1 MGSANEWVML
11 ARREVNGVKMGI
23 QELTGRKLLGQFF
36 TPAFEAN
43 SIVSWAIR
51 TGHERILE
59 PSVGEGGLLLPALA
73 YARTLH
79 LAPKVRAIA
88 CDVDK
93 SVIDGL
99 RASVSPDVDLFH
111 SDFFELDPE
120 TTAPVDVI
128 LANPPFTRNH
138 QLSLEDRTR
147 LKKRYPVKGAAGLWV
162 YFALHARKFLR
173 PGGRMAFLVPA
184 AASFSRYGEDLLL
197 QLKEEFRELSL
208 QELPNKPSWIGS
220 ADERGVLVLADGYQ
234 AGPAPAITRG
244 VWRYDGVARGKL
256 SRAYAKTPAFE
267 ALKKASRPLG
277 EIADL
282 SIGLVTGR
290 NAVFLLNQQ
299 DVAKYQIDQHDLTP
313 MITRA
318 KHVQGIVVE
327 KDDLC
332 GLADDGE
339 RTWMLTPRELGE
351 RGSGVR
357 SRLALINARA
367 RRETL
372 WLNKRSPWWMVGKT
386 GQCDAV
392 FTYMNDKGPRLALV
406 EDGVFCTNTLH
417 QVTFKPA
424 TMACDRLSAVVS
436 VLSTFGQLCA
446 EGIGRGYG
454 GGLLKFE
461 LQEARLMPTLTH
473 ADGVAPEA
481 ILEIDKKLR
490 SGQMVEARRLADAVV
505 LPAILGAEWQT
516 AARELEETLENVRGA
531 RRRGEARQFE
541 YGHD

>member
-1 MGSANEWVML
+1 ML
-11 ARREVNGVKMGI
+11 AQHEVDGVKMGI

-43 SIVSWAIR
+43 SIVSWAVR

-79 LAPKVRAIA
+79 LAPKFGAIA
-88 CDVDK
+88 CDVDRC
-93 SVIDGL
+93 VIDRL
-99 RASVSPDVDLFH
+99 RASVGPDVDLIH

-197 QLKEEFRELSL
+197 QLKEEFRDLSL

-220 ADERGVLVLADGYQ
+220 ADERGVLILADGYQ
-234 AGPAPAITRG
+234 AGPASAITRG

-299 DVAKYQIDQHDLTP
+299 DVAKYRIDHHDLTP

-332 GLADDGE
+332 GLAHDGE

-372 WLNKRSPWWMVGKT
+372 WFNKRSPWWMVGKT

-424 TMACDRLSAVVS
+424 TTACDRLSAVVS
-436 VLSTFGQLCA
+436 ILSTFGQLCA

-481 ILEIDKKLR
+481 ILEIDQKLR
-490 SGQMVEARRLADAVV
+490 SGQIDEARRLADAVM

>member
-1 MGSANEWVML
+1 
-11 ARREVNGVKMGI
+11 MGI
-23 QELTGRKLLGQFF
+23 QELTSRKLLGQFF

-43 SIVSWAIR
+43 SIVSWAVR
-51 TGHERILE
+51 TGHESILE

-79 LAPKVRAIA
+79 VAPKVRAIA
-88 CDVDK
+88 CDVDR
-93 SVIDGL
+93 SIIDGL
-99 RASVSPDVDLFH
+99 RATVGPDVDLIH
-111 SDFFELDPE
+111 SDFFALDPE

-220 ADERGVLVLADGYQ
+220 ADERGVLILADGYQ

-244 VWRYDGVARGKL
+244 VWRYDGVARGKF

-372 WLNKRSPWWMVGKT
+372 WLNKRSPWWMVVKT

-406 EDGVFCTNTLH
+406 EEGVFCTNTLH

-424 TMACDRLSAVVS
+424 TTACDRLSAVVS
-436 VLSTFGQLCA
+436 ILSTFGQLCA

-461 LQEARLMPTLTH
+461 LQEARVMPTLPY

-481 ILEIDKKLR
+481 IFEIDKKLR
-490 SGQMVEARRLADAVV
+490 SGQMDEARRLADAVV
-505 LPAILGAEWQT
+505 FPAILGADWQT
-516 AARELEETLENVRGA
+516 AARELEKTLENVRGA

-541 YGHD
+541 YDHD

>member
-1 MGSANEWVML
+1 MRSANEWGVL
-11 ARREVNGVKMGI
+11 ARGEVNGVEMGI

-43 SIVSWAIR
+43 SIVSWAVR

-79 LAPKVRAIA
+79 VAPEVQAIA

-99 RASVSPDVDLFH
+99 SKTVGPEVELIH
-111 SDFFELDPE
+111 SDFFDLYPE
-120 TTAPVDVI
+120 TTAGVDVV

-138 QLSLEDRTR
+138 QLSVEDRAR
-147 LKKRYPVKGAAGLWV
+147 LKKRYPVKGAAGLWA

-184 AASFSRYGEDLLL
+184 AASFSRYGEDLLFQL
-197 QLKEEFRELSL
+197 QDEFRELSL

-220 ADERGVLVLADGYQ
+220 ADERGVLVLADGYR

-244 VWRYDGVARGKL
+244 IWRYDGVARGRL
-256 SRAYAKTPAFE
+256 SRAHAKTPALE

-299 DVAKYQIDQHDLTP
+299 EVAAYGINQNDLTP
-313 MITRA
+313 VITRA
-318 KHVQGIVVE
+318 KHVRGIVVD
-327 KDDLC
+327 KGDLC
-332 GLADDGE
+332 DLGYQGE
-339 RTWMLTPRELGE
+339 KTWMLTPRELGE

-357 SRLALINARA
+357 SRLAMINARS
-367 RRETL
+367 RRETS

-386 GQCDAV
+386 GRCDAV

-406 EDGVFCTNTLH
+406 EGGVFCTNTLH
-417 QVTFKPA
+417 QVTFNQ
-424 TMACDRLSAVVS
+424 TTRECDRLSAVVS
-436 VLSTFGQLCA
+436 ILSTFGQLCA

-461 LQEARLMPTLTH
+461 LQEARLIPILMH
-473 ADGVAPEA
+473 SDGVASEA
-481 ILEIDKKLR
+481 VLEIDKKLR
-490 SGQMVEARRLADAVV
+490 SGQIDEARRLADAAV
-505 LPAILGAEWQT
+505 LPGILGAEWRT
-516 AARELEETLENVRGA
+516 AARELEETLENVRSA

-541 YGHD
+541 YAHV

>member
-1 MGSANEWVML
+1 MGV
-11 ARREVNGVKMGI
+11 
-23 QELTGRKLLGQFF
+23 QELIGRKLLGQFF

-43 SIVSWAIR
+43 SIVSWAVR

-79 LAPKVRAIA
+79 VAPEVHAIA

-93 SVIDGL
+93 SVINGL
-99 RASVSPDVDLFH
+99 GKTIGSEVDLIH
-111 SDFFELDPE
+111 SDFFDLDPE
-120 TTAPVDVI
+120 TTARVDVV

-138 QLSLEDRTR
+138 QLSVEDRAR

-173 PGGRMAFLVPA
+173 PGGRMAFLAPA

-197 QLKEEFRELSL
+197 QLKEEFRELSI

-234 AGPAPAITRG
+234 AGPAPTITRG
-244 VWRYDGVARGKL
+244 IWRYDGVARGAL
-256 SRAYAKTPAFE
+256 SRTYAKTPAFE
-267 ALKKASRPLG
+267 ALKKASRTLG
-277 EIADL
+277 EIADI

-299 DVAKYQIDQHDLTP
+299 DIAEYGINQDDLTP
-313 MITRA
+313 VVTRA
-318 KHVQGIVVE
+318 KHVRGIVVE
-327 KDDLC
+327 QDDLC
-332 GLADDGE
+332 SLGQDGE
-339 RTWMLTPRELGE
+339 KTWMLTPRELGE

-357 SRLALINARA
+357 SRLALIKARA

-372 WLNKRSPWWMVGKT
+372 WLNKRSPWWTVGKT
-386 GQCDAV
+386 GRCDAV

-417 QVTFKPA
+417 QVIFKQA
-424 TMACDRLSAVVS
+424 TQECDRLSAVVS
-436 VLSTFGQLCA
+436 ILSTFGQLCA

-461 LQEARLMPTLTH
+461 LQEARLMPILTH
-473 ADGVAPEA
+473 AGGVAPEA
-481 ILEIDKKLR
+481 TLEIDMKLR
-490 SGQMVEARRLADAVV
+490 HGQMDEARRLADAAV
-505 LPAILGAEWQT
+505 LPTILGGEWRT
-516 AARELEETLENVRGA
+516 AAHELEEMLENVRGA

-541 YGHD
+541 YGHV

>member
-1 MGSANEWVML
+1 MRLPNEWGVL
-11 ARREVNGVKMGI
+11 ARGEVNGVKMGV

-43 SIVSWAIR
+43 SIVSWAVR
-51 TGHERILE
+51 TGHEYILE

-79 LAPKVRAIA
+79 LAPAVRAIA
-88 CDVDK
+88 CDLDK

-99 RASVSPDVDLFH
+99 SATVGPEVDLIH

-120 TTAPVDVI
+120 TTARVDVV

-138 QLSLEDRTR
+138 QLSAEDRAR

-197 QLKEEFRELSL
+197 QLKAEFRELSL
-208 QELPNKPSWIGS
+208 QELPKKPSWIGS
-220 ADERGVLVLADGYQ
+220 ADERGVLVLADGYR

-244 VWRYDGVARGKL
+244 VWRYDGVARGGL

-282 SIGLVTGR
+282 GIGLVTGR

-299 DVAKYQIDQHDLTP
+299 DVARYRIDQHDLTP
-313 MITRA
+313 VITRA
-318 KHVQGIVVE
+318 KHVRGIVVD
-327 KDDLC
+327 KADLC
-332 GLADDGE
+332 GLGHDGE
-339 RTWMLTPRELGE
+339 KTWMLTPRELGE

-357 SRLALINARA
+357 SRLALINARE

-372 WLNKRSPWWMVGKT
+372 WLNKRSPWWMVSKT
-386 GQCDAV
+386 GRCDAV

-406 EDGVFCTNTLH
+406 EDGIFCTNTLH
-417 QVTFKPA
+417 QVTFKQA
-424 TMACDRLSAVVS
+424 TKECDRLSAVIS
-436 VLSTFGQLCA
+436 ILSTFGQLCA

-461 LQEARLMPTLTH
+461 LQEARLMPILIH
-473 ADGVAPEA
+473 AGGVASEA
-481 ILEIDKKLR
+481 IFDIDKKLR
-490 SGQMVEARRLADAVV
+490 CGQTDEARRLADAAV
-505 LPAILGAEWQT
+505 LPAILGAEWRV
-516 AARELEETLENVRGA
+516 AARELEEMLEHVRGA

>member
-1 MGSANEWVML
+1 
-11 ARREVNGVKMGI
+11 MGI
-23 QELTGRKLLGQFF
+23 QELTDRKLLGQFF

-43 SIVSWAIR
+43 SIVSWAVR
-51 TGHERILE
+51 TGHEQILE

-73 YARTLH
+73 HARTLH
-79 LAPKVRAIA
+79 LAPKIHAIA

-99 RASVSPDVDLFH
+99 KTTIGPEVDLIH
-111 SDFFELDPE
+111 SDFFNLDPE
-120 TTAPVDVI
+120 KTDRVDVV

-138 QLSLEDRTR
+138 QLSVEDRAR

-184 AASFSRYGEDLLL
+184 ASSFSRYGEDLLL
-197 QLKEEFRELSL
+197 QLKDEFRELSL

-244 VWRYDGVARGKL
+244 VWRYDGVARGGL

-267 ALKKASRPLG
+267 ALKKASQPLG
-277 EIADL
+277 EIAVL

-299 DVAKYQIDQHDLTP
+299 DITGYGINQNDLTP
-313 MITRA
+313 VITRT
-318 KHVQGIVVE
+318 KHVRGIVVE

-332 GLADDGE
+332 SLGRDGE
-339 RTWMLTPRELGE
+339 KTWMLTPRELGE

-357 SRLALINARA
+357 SRLALINAKA

-372 WLNKRSPWWMVGKT
+372 WLNKRSPWWMVGKS
-386 GQCDAV
+386 GRCDAV

-417 QVTFKPA
+417 QVTFKQA
-424 TMACDRLSAVVS
+424 TQECDRLLAVVS
-436 VLSTFGQLCA
+436 ILSTFGQLCA

-461 LQEARLMPTLTH
+461 LQEARLMPILTH
-473 ADGVAPEA
+473 ADGVAPDA

-490 SGQMVEARRLADAVV
+490 SGQMDEARRLADAAV
-505 LPAILGAEWQT
+505 LPEILGAEWQA
-516 AARELEETLENVRGA
+516 AARELEEMLENVRGA
-531 RRRGEARQFE
+531 RRRGQARQFE
-541 YGHD
+541 YGHV